1 MLRLSLLVEPISAN
15 MPLSNRGRGGSR
27 GGIFLKPPCTK
38 ELVADSPLID
48 LKTRGLEEDVLSK
61 IWVKISSYPK
71 KKQVALQF
79 LEPNIAE
86 Y

>member
-15 MPLSNRGRGGSR
+15 MPLSNREGGVKRRYSFKTTMHKRTSSRFPSHRPENSRVGRGCSQQNLGEN
-27 GGIFLKPPCTK
+27 FK
-38 ELVADSPLID
+38 
-48 LKTRGLEEDVLSK
+48 LS
-61 IWVKISSYPK
+61 K